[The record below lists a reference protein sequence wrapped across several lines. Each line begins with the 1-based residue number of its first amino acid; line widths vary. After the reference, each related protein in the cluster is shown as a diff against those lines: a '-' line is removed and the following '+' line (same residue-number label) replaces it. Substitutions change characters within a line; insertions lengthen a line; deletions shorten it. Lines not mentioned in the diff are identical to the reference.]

1 MTRTNNNNVIKR
13 KGGRTEDFGLDF
25 QVIGGSEAK
34 ERKYRSPKTISAAA
48 KAAIELFSMET
59 M

>member
-1 MTRTNNNNVIKR
+1 MSKTNINVTKR
-13 KGGRTEDFGLDF
+13 GNTASFDSGLEF

-48 KAAIELFSMET
+48 KAAIELFSMEVA
-59 M
+59 